1 MDSGFRLPASS
12 VRDKN
17 TIHELVVEREDTRP
31 MGEVARGTTED
42 LPGRTSEMKADSSD
56 SRSVGSLKQESAH
69 AVPQRATPLSRAET
83 PFSPRLPHILVVD
96 DHHSIR
102 LMLETGLSLNG
113 FDVSCARNGRE
124 ALAAAGT
131 QTFDAV
137 ITDIYMPD
145 GDGLSVVKGFR
156 ALRPSLPIIL
166 MTAQGSVELAV
177 RAIEEGA
184 TDFIAKPLDVSS
196 VAALVRRHLFA
207 AREASDGDDEVSALV
222 NDISRSGLLGQ
233 SPAMV
238 AVYRIIACAARSD
251 APVLVIGESGTGK
264 ELVARAIHDFSP
276 REKNPFVAV
285 NCSGLTDTLLESELF
300 GHAKGAF
307 TGAVGERSGLF
318 EAAHGGTIFLDELA
332 STSASFQASLL
343 RVLQSGEIRRVGSTQ
358 TRRVDVRIIGAS
370 NASLRQMAATSQF
383 RPDLFYRLSVIAL
396 ELPPLRDRD
405 GDIDILVN
413 HFLRV
418 AAAETKQHLR
428 LTREASLR
436 LRSYPYPGNVRELE
450 NAVRRAVALS
460 PNDMITLDCLPP
472 EIASGICMDTESA
485 RYQNEQTIIADRP
498 KMDELQRRYLQLILD
513 ENQGNRRRAAAILG
527 LDRRTVQRLVAKD
540 RLRAVSDGDLEEST
554 HTEITHDADGEN

>member
-1 MDSGFRLPASS
+1 MNLLSSGKIPVLWARL
-12 VRDKN
+12 
-17 TIHELVVEREDTRP
+17 LVEPPRICLDER
-31 MGEVARGTTED
+31 
-42 LPGRTSEMKADSSD
+42 SEMKADSSD

-145 GDGLSVVKGFR
+145 GDGLSVVKGLR

-166 MTAQGSVELAV
+166 MTAQGSVELAD

-207 AREASDGDDEVSALV
+207 AREASDGDDEVSVLV

-358 TRRVDVRIIGAS
+358 TKRVDVRIIGAS
-370 NASLRQMAATSQF
+370 NASLRQMAAESQF
-383 RPDLFYRLSVIAL
+383 RTDLFYRLSVITL
-396 ELPPLRDRD
+396 ELPPLRDRE
-405 GDIDILVN
+405 GDIDILVA
-413 HFLRV
+413 HFLRT
-418 AAAETKQHLR
+418 AATEEKHPFR
-428 LTREASLR
+428 LTREASQM

-450 NAVRRAVALS
+450 NAVRRAVALC
-460 PNDMITLDCLPP
+460 PNDMITVDCLPP
-472 EIASGICMDTESA
+472 EIAAGHGVTDGGA
-485 RYQNEQTIIADRP
+485 APQNEQTIVGDRP
-498 KMDELQRRYLQLILD
+498 TLDELQRRYLQLILD
-513 ENQGNRRRAAAILG
+513 ENQGKKRRAAMVLG
-527 LDRRTVQRLVAKD
+527 LDRRTVQRLVTRYK
-540 RLRAVSDGDLEEST
+540 LRAA
-554 HTEITHDADGEN
+554 ADGELEENLDPEISPGAEEENL